1 MNKMR
6 KLYRSLR
13 DRKIAGVCGG
23 IAEYFH
29 IDSTIVRIIFLLF
42 LFGEGAGLM
51 VYIIAWIIV
60 PER

>member
-1 MNKMR
+1 MR

>member
-1 MNKMR
+1 MK

-42 LFGEGAGLM
+42 LFGGGGGLL
-51 VYIIAWIIV
+51 VYIIAWVIV
-60 PER
+60 PERYV

>member
-1 MNKMR
+1 MR

-23 IAEYFH
+23 IAVH

>member
-1 MNKMR
+1 VNKMR